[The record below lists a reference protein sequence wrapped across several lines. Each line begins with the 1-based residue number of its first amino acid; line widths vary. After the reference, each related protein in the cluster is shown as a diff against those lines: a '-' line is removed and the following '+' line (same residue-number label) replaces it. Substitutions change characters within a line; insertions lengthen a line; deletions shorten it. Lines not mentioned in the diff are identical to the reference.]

1 MTMMRVTTFTVMG
14 GVALYLRSL
23 GGLKTGDIKILWI
36 IGAFDF
42 SANVFLGTA
51 SHMGMWSVVM
61 VIGSL
66 YPIATI
72 MLAAKFHHE
81 RLKKIQ
87 YLGIFAALVGVCLL
101 ALGN

>member
-1 MTMMRVTTFTVMG
+1 
-14 GVALYLRSL
+14 
-23 GGLKTGDIKILWI
+23 
-36 IGAFDF
+36 
-42 SANVFLGTA
+42 
-51 SHMGMWSVVM
+51 M

-81 RLKKIQ
+81 RLRKVQ